1 MLRAF
6 FLYLSRNRALQNG
19 FLSFPLSRRLSRR
32 FVAGET
38 LEEALGV
45 TRNLNTRG
53 MKVTLNHLGE
63 NVTNPEEAHRAAAE
77 IVRILEAVHREGVDA
92 SVSVKLTHLGL
103 DLGREIAAENLR
115 WIVETAQNFGNFVR
129 IDMESSAYTQVTLD
143 LFYEMHA
150 QYRGH
155 VGIVIQAY
163 LRRSEA
169 DIRQLIETG
178 ANVRLCKG
186 AYKEPAEI
194 AFPKKRQ
201 VNENFFRLA
210 RLMLSEEALRKGAY
224 PAFATHDERLIE
236 RILGLI
242 RERNIPPDRY
252 EFQMLY
258 GIRRDLQEKLAK
270 AGHRV
275 RIYVPYG
282 THWYP
287 YFMRRLAERPAN
299 VLFLVKN
306 LIKP

>member
-19 FLSFPLSRRLSRR
+19 FLSFPPARRLSRR

-38 LEEALGV
+38 LDEAVAV
-45 TRNLNTRG
+45 TRTLNARG

-63 NVTNPEEAHRAAAE
+63 NVTTPEEAHTAASE
-77 IVRILEAVHREGVDA
+77 FIRILDRIEAEHLDA
-92 SVSVKLTHLGL
+92 SISVKLTHLGL
-103 DLGREIAAENLR
+103 DLGRKIAEDNLR
-115 WIVETAQNFGNFVR
+115 WIAERAQKYGNFVR

-143 LFYEMHA
+143 LYREMHA
-150 QYRGH
+150 RYRGH
-155 VGIVIQAY
+155 VGVVIQAY
-163 LRRSEA
+163 LRRSEQ
-169 DIRQLIETG
+169 DIRDLIAIG

-194 AFPKKRQ
+194 AFPKKSQ
-201 VNENFFRLA
+201 VNANYLRLA
-210 RLMLSEEALRKGAY
+210 RLMLSEEALQKGFY
-224 PAFATHDERLIE
+224 PAFATHDENLIAQ
-236 RILGLI
+236 ILAVI

-258 GIRRDLQEKLAK
+258 GIRRDLQEGLVQE
-270 AGHRV
+270 GHTV

-299 VLFLVKN
+299 VFFLLKN